1 MKKTTELRLEVQ
13 LVQRCLLHVTLS
25 LTPFEIQEHN
35 IWQPYA
41 LIIMDRQLLGLY
53 LNFNASQKPSI
64 LLQVLLVT
72 TAEQNTKLAGICCSS
87 LPGLGLNSES
97 FCFPLW

>member
-1 MKKTTELRLEVQ
+1 MTPRAEQNRGITSGNVLREYQVKKTTQLRLEVQ

-53 LNFNASQKPSI
+53 LNFNASQKLSI
-64 LLQVLLVT
+64 LIQVFLVT
-72 TAEQNTKLAGICCSS
+72 TAQQNTNLA
-87 LPGLGLNSES
+87 
-97 FCFPLW
+97 